1 MSSTR
6 DIQLSTD
13 VYAAIWA
20 ARQPGEHTEDAI
32 LRRLLGVPVQASAPN
47 NKSTALRPT
56 LPAAGDDEELREA
69 ANKLRLLPT
78 APKPANTEKPS
89 GQTEG
94 VTSSQRRW
102 DKIADALA
110 DPFRL
115 VR

>member
-6 DIQLSTD
+6 DVQASTD

-20 ARQPGEHTEDAI
+20 ARQPGEHSEDAI
-32 LRRLLGVPVQASAPN
+32 LRRLLGVAVEANVPN
-47 NKSTALRPT
+47 QKSTALRPT
-56 LPAAGDDEELREA
+56 LPAAADNDELREA

-78 APKPANTEKPS
+78 ALKPANTDKPS